1 MKIRLEKDS
10 IVFELERKPM
20 PKGRF
25 LALCGLSA
33 AAVYAGMVVLTA
45 RLCGIPGVV
54 VIGTATVLTVLLVK
68 GLE

>member
-1 MKIRLEKDS
+1 MKIRLERDDT
-10 IVFELERKPM
+10 ILEFERNPM

-33 AAVYAGMVVLTA
+33 AAVYAGMVAAVA

-54 VIGTATVLTVLLVK
+54 VIGVATVLAVFLVK
-68 GLE
+68 DFE